1 MASHT
6 ADPLLTLISGI
17 TSNDPYYVHLSY
29 KELCSLAEDDSAPA
43 RARRTTMFGD
53 QKHNPTLWA
62 TLVRSALLT
71 LGKDYQVVLRR
82 GAPPPPPGLPLSSVG
97 LGLLS

>member
-1 MASHT
+1 VTSHT
-6 ADPLLTLISGI
+6 ADPLLTLISGV
-17 TSNDPYYVHLSY
+17 TSNDPYYVHSSY
-29 KELCSLAEDDSAPA
+29 VELCSLAEDDSARA

-82 GAPPPPPGLPLSSVG
+82 GAPPPPPGLPLSFVV
-97 LGLLS
+97 LGS

>member
-1 MASHT
+1 MTSQT
-6 ADPLLTLISGI
+6 ADPLLALVSGI

-29 KELCSLAEDDSAPA
+29 IELRNLAEDDSAPA
-43 RARRTTMFGD
+43 KARRTTMFGD

-82 GAPPPPPGLPLSSVG
+82 GVPPPPPGLPLLFVD
-97 LGLLS
+97 LGS